1 MMCDSC
7 ANNRYCE
14 FEERQMCIAHDYER
28 FEECPPIT
36 EEDEEDEIEDLQN
49 IFNMC
54 FLLSLSSGSNLLFS
68 ALSAV
73 RCLINKDVS
82 DMMFFDILKS
92 LGGRDA

>member
-1 MMCDSC
+1 
-7 ANNRYCE
+7 
-14 FEERQMCIAHDYER
+14 MCIAHDYER

-36 EEDEEDEIEDLQN
+36 EEDAEDEIEDLQN

-54 FLLSLSSGSNLLFS
+54 CLLSLSCGNSLVCI